1 MNIVCTSPE
10 SAQTLAKRIL
20 FLAYEASRV
29 FGMGSFQARDN
40 VTEEQ
45 VWTNTVTKGDY
56 FGVRESNTNVIHAD
70 YVFGRMMKLS
80 FHIKDNTIIY
90 NGIDKTK
97 LDYQSWS
104 AKYKTYT
111 KLFQAALKSLN
122 MTVSI
127 NP

>member
-1 MNIVCTSPE
+1 MNIVCTSPVE
-10 SAQTLAKRIL
+10 AQTLAKRIL
-20 FLAYEASRV
+20 FLAYEASSV
-29 FGMGSFQARDN
+29 FGMGAFQARDN

-45 VWTNTVTKGDY
+45 VWVNTVTKGDY
-56 FGVRESNTNVIHAD
+56 GGFGADSKDIHAD

-90 NGIDKTK
+90 DGNDKTK
-97 LDYQSWS
+97 LDYQSWG

-111 KLFQAALKSLN
+111 KLFQAAIKSFSMNVL
-122 MTVSI
+122 I